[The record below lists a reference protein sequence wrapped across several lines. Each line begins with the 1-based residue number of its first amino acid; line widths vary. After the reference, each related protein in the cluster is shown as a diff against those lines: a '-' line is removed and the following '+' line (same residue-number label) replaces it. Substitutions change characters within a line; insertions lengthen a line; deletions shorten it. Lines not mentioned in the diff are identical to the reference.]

1 MVTLSKPGSGAG
13 MRGEIGVT
21 VMDRAKT
28 IETKPKET
36 EPPSRGAPAPQNGWK
51 FSDWAAI

>member
-1 MVTLSKPGSGAG
+1 
-13 MRGEIGVT
+13 
-21 VMDRAKT
+21 MDRLMT

-36 EPPSRGAPAPQNGWK
+36 EPPSKGAPAQSPGGWK